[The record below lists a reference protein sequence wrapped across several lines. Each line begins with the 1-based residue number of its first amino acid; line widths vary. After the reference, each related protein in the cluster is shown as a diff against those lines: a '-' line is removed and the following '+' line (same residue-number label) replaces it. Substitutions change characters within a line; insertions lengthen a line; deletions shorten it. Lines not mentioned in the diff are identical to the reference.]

1 MKFTTLPKS
10 TLGRWS
16 IGLIGSL
23 VLFFALLALLAA
35 SGQRGGETFSDNL
48 ALAVPGLLA
57 AISGIAAFFTG
68 LIAIIKNKERS
79 ALVFLSAFIGL
90 DVLIFCLGEVL
101 SPH

>member
-1 MKFTTLPKS
+1 MKFTVLPK
-10 TLGRWS
+10 TRLGKS
-16 IGLIGSL
+16 SVALIGGM

-35 SGQRGGETFSDNL
+35 SGQRGGETFSSNL

-57 AISGIAAFFTG
+57 AICGIAAFFTG
-68 LIAIIKNKERS
+68 IIAIIKSRERS
-79 ALVFLSAFIGL
+79 ALVFLAAFIGL